1 MPSRPP
7 DVRLPRVLVATSA
20 HEPLRLPPID
30 DVGVLYRD
38 IELPVLLG
46 AALSATVPRAVDLD
60 TVRGLLPDDDG
71 VGFVMER
78 LAIRIM
84 ITRRPQTAQRVAEL
98 GGLALLHMLAFD
110 STGVSRALDSLP
122 RSLGIGAVVSPGL
135 VLPHMLPS
143 EVRRLPRP
151 LLAYGLIT
159 SAGDAVACLSL
170 ADGVVLGLDVA
181 SAVAPILRQLT
192 ADGADPSRNHP
203 TRS

>member
-7 DVRLPRVLVATSA
+7 DVRLPRVLVATGA
-20 HEPLRLPPID
+20 HEPMRLPPIG

-38 IELPVLLG
+38 IELPSLLG
-46 AALSATVPRAVDLD
+46 AALSTGGVKAVDLD

-71 VGFVMER
+71 VEFVMNR
-78 LAIRIM
+78 LSISIV
-84 ITRRPQTAQRVAEL
+84 ITRRPQTAQHVAEL

-110 STGVSRALDSLP
+110 STGVSRSLDSLP

-151 LLAYGLIT
+151 LLAYGLIMEST
-159 SAGDAVACLSL
+159 DVVACLSL

-181 SAVAPILRQLT
+181 TAVAPALMQVL
-192 ADGADPSRNHP
+192 DKEADPRRNLS